1 MYCIAASI
9 CLAARECGDVLH
21 HAFIEL
27 DATSREL
34 GLDGLL
40 LLGNVLQF
48 VGAFVAFSIAVV
60 SYKGVRQTKSSSLLR
75 LAAAFVFLGAGF
87 MLEGLYGFS
96 SLDLIPGFEV
106 SLATL
111 LISGLFLETAGYFFL
126 AFSHMLDVVFDK
138 RMGVMLMAFPLMAI
152 NQSSLEVVLMS
163 LSFYFILYG
172 VVETLFAY
180 SKNRNPNTLLI
191 ACGLALLAGGWWIS
205 LVSPDGLLLNIIQLL
220 MKEIGLVTLFVPVL
234 KFSFNKR
241 SGWNGPV

>member
-1 MYCIAASI
+1 M
-9 CLAARECGDVLH
+9 E
-21 HAFIEL
+21 
-27 DATSREL
+27 
-34 GLDGLL
+34 
-40 LLGNVLQF
+40 NVLQF
-48 VGAFVAFSIAVV
+48 VGAFVAFSIALV
-60 SYKGVRQTKSSSLLR
+60 SYKGVRKTRSSSLLR

-96 SLDLIPGFEV
+96 SLDLLPSFEV

-138 RMGVMLMAFPLMAI
+138 RMGVMLALFPLMAI
-152 NQSSLEVVLMS
+152 NQSSLAVVLTS

-191 ACGLALLAGGWWIS
+191 ASGLAVLACGWWIS
-205 LVSPDGLLLNIIQLL
+205 LVSPSSLLLNIVQLL
-220 MKEIGLVTLFVPVL
+220 MKEVGLVTLFIPVL
-234 KFSFNKR
+234 KFSFTRKVG
-241 SGWNGPV
+241 GWNGPV